1 MIVIEESDFKLE
13 QVGGA
18 IFDLRLLET
27 KTKKNGTEV
36 EEFGDP
42 IYGCSLES
50 ALNKIIR
57 NRLRRKNRNGA
68 ITMRKLRDDILAE
81 TKFIHD
87 IFNGTPIEPDDG
99 LEQ

>member
-1 MIVIEESDFKLE
+1 MIIEESDFKLE

-18 IFDLRLLET
+18 IFDLRLLES
-27 KTKKNGTEV
+27 KVKKNGTKV

-50 ALNKIIR
+50 ALNRIIR
-57 NRLRRKNRNGA
+57 NRLKRKNRSGA
-68 ITMRKLRDDILAE
+68 ITMKRLRDDIIAE

-87 IFNGTPIEPDDG
+87 IFDGISKEPDDG
-99 LEQ
+99 IE

>member
-1 MIVIEESDFKLE
+1 MIIEESDFRLE

-27 KTKKNGTEV
+27 KVKKNGTKV
-36 EEFGDP
+36 EELGDP
-42 IYGCSLES
+42 IYGCSLHS

-57 NRLRRKNRNGA
+57 NRLQRKNRDGA
-68 ITMRKLRDDILAE
+68 ITMRKLRDDIIAE

-87 IFNGTPIEPDDG
+87 VFDGTSIEPDDG
-99 LEQ
+99 LE